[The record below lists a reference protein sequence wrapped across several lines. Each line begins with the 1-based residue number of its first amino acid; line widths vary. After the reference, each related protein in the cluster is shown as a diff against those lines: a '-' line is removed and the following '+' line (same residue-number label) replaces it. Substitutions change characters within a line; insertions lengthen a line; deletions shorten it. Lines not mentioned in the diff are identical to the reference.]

1 MLSPLH
7 IYFTTIKKL
16 GVKNL
21 KNFPHL
27 LKWCKIFLFYQ
38 HTFFKRVTIRL
49 WGGNMDNK
57 LFSSNII
64 MGLMYIIIGAL
75 IAFNPLL
82 TQIVLIYIIGIL
94 AIFYGVNLIVRYF
107 RGFDGYISIITDL
120 IMGIL
125 LVGSGIYVL
134 FNPVISSLT
143 LPMVAGIY
151 LIVDAIVKV
160 PASYQAYKV
169 IDMPLWIVLIT
180 ILIPFILGLL
190 LVLAPFNTAM
200 KIVMI
205 TGIFFMISGIIDVIT
220 TIYIHH
226 QLKKANQI
234 F

>member
-1 MLSPLH
+1 M
-7 IYFTTIKKL
+7 
-16 GVKNL
+16 N
-21 KNFPHL
+21 
-27 LKWCKIFLFYQ
+27 
-38 HTFFKRVTIRL
+38 
-49 WGGNMDNK
+49 NK

-94 AIFYGVNLIVRYF
+94 AIFYGVNLVVRYF
-107 RGFDGYISIITDL
+107 RGFDGYASIIIDL
-120 IMGIL
+120 IMGLL
-125 LVGSGIYVL
+125 LVGSGIYLL

-169 IDMPLWIVLIT
+169 FDIPLWIILIT

-190 LVLAPFNTAM
+190 LVLEPFNTAM
-200 KIVMI
+200 QIVMI
-205 TGIFFMISGIIDVIT
+205 TGIFFIISGIIDVII

-226 QLKKANQI
+226 QIKKANQL

>member
-1 MLSPLH
+1 M
-7 IYFTTIKKL
+7 
-16 GVKNL
+16 N
-21 KNFPHL
+21 
-27 LKWCKIFLFYQ
+27 
-38 HTFFKRVTIRL
+38 
-49 WGGNMDNK
+49 NK

-94 AIFYGVNLIVRYF
+94 AIFYGVNLVVRYF
-107 RGFDGYISIITDL
+107 RGFDGYASIIIDL
-120 IMGIL
+120 IMGLL

-169 IDMPLWIVLIT
+169 FDIPLWIILIT

-190 LVLAPFNTAM
+190 LVLEPFNTAM
-200 KIVMI
+200 QIVML
-205 TGIFFMISGIIDVIT
+205 TGIFFIISGIIDVII

-226 QLKKANQI
+226 QLKKANQL

>member
-1 MLSPLH
+1 
-7 IYFTTIKKL
+7 
-16 GVKNL
+16 
-21 KNFPHL
+21 
-27 LKWCKIFLFYQ
+27 
-38 HTFFKRVTIRL
+38 
-49 WGGNMDNK
+49 MDNK

-75 IAFNPLL
+75 IAFNPVL

-205 TGIFFMISGIIDVIT
+205 TGIFFIISGIIDVIT

-226 QLKKANQI
+226 QLKKANQL

>member
-1 MLSPLH
+1 
-7 IYFTTIKKL
+7 
-16 GVKNL
+16 
-21 KNFPHL
+21 
-27 LKWCKIFLFYQ
+27 
-38 HTFFKRVTIRL
+38 
-49 WGGNMDNK
+49 MDNK

-134 FNPVISSLT
+134 FNPIISSLT

-205 TGIFFMISGIIDVIT
+205 TGIFFIISGIIDVIT

>member
-1 MLSPLH
+1 M
-7 IYFTTIKKL
+7 
-16 GVKNL
+16 N
-21 KNFPHL
+21 
-27 LKWCKIFLFYQ
+27 
-38 HTFFKRVTIRL
+38 
-49 WGGNMDNK
+49 NK

-107 RGFDGYISIITDL
+107 RGFNGYISIIIDL

-151 LIVDAIVKV
+151 LIVDAIVKI

-169 IDMPLWIVLIT
+169 FDIPLWIILIT

-190 LVLAPFNTAM
+190 LVLEPFNTAM
-200 KIVMI
+200 QIVMI
-205 TGIFFMISGIIDVIT
+205 TGIFFIISGIIDVII

-226 QLKKANQI
+226 QLKKADQL

>member
-1 MLSPLH
+1 M
-7 IYFTTIKKL
+7 
-16 GVKNL
+16 N
-21 KNFPHL
+21 
-27 LKWCKIFLFYQ
+27 
-38 HTFFKRVTIRL
+38 
-49 WGGNMDNK
+49 NK

-94 AIFYGVNLIVRYF
+94 AIFYGVNLVVRYF
-107 RGFDGYISIITDL
+107 RGFDGYASIIIDL
-120 IMGIL
+120 IMGLL

-169 IDMPLWIVLIT
+169 FDIPLWIILIT

-190 LVLAPFNTAM
+190 LVLEPFNTAM
-200 KIVMI
+200 QIVMI
-205 TGIFFMISGIIDVIT
+205 TGIFFIISGIIDVII

-226 QLKKANQI
+226 QLKKANQL

>member
-1 MLSPLH
+1 M
-7 IYFTTIKKL
+7 
-16 GVKNL
+16 N
-21 KNFPHL
+21 
-27 LKWCKIFLFYQ
+27 
-38 HTFFKRVTIRL
+38 
-49 WGGNMDNK
+49 NK

-94 AIFYGVNLIVRYF
+94 AIFYGVNLVVRYF
-107 RGFDGYISIITDL
+107 RGFDGYISIIIDL
-120 IMGIL
+120 IMGLL

-169 IDMPLWIVLIT
+169 FDIPLWIILIT

-190 LVLAPFNTAM
+190 LVLEPFNTAM
-200 KIVMI
+200 QIVMLS
-205 TGIFFMISGIIDVIT
+205 GIFFMISGIMDVII

-226 QLKKANQI
+226 QLKKANQL

>member
-1 MLSPLH
+1 M
-7 IYFTTIKKL
+7 
-16 GVKNL
+16 N
-21 KNFPHL
+21 
-27 LKWCKIFLFYQ
+27 
-38 HTFFKRVTIRL
+38 
-49 WGGNMDNK
+49 NK

-94 AIFYGVNLIVRYF
+94 AIFYGVNLVVRYF
-107 RGFDGYISIITDL
+107 RGFDGYASIIIDL
-120 IMGIL
+120 IMGLL

-169 IDMPLWIVLIT
+169 FDIPLWIILIT

-190 LVLAPFNTAM
+190 LVLEPFNTAIQ
-200 KIVMI
+200 IVMI
-205 TGIFFMISGIIDVIT
+205 TGIFFIISGIIDVII

-226 QLKKANQI
+226 QIKKANQL

>member
-1 MLSPLH
+1 M
-7 IYFTTIKKL
+7 
-16 GVKNL
+16 N
-21 KNFPHL
+21 
-27 LKWCKIFLFYQ
+27 
-38 HTFFKRVTIRL
+38 
-49 WGGNMDNK
+49 NK

-82 TQIVLIYIIGIL
+82 TQIVLIYMIGIL
-94 AIFYGVNLIVRYF
+94 AIFYGVNLVVRYF
-107 RGFDGYISIITDL
+107 RGFDGYASIIIDL
-120 IMGIL
+120 IMGL
-125 LVGSGIYVL
+125 LLIGSGIYVL

-151 LIVDAIVKV
+151 LIIDAIVKV

-169 IDMPLWIVLIT
+169 FDIPLWILLIT

-190 LVLAPFNTAM
+190 LVLEPFNTAM
-200 KIVMI
+200 QIVMI
-205 TGIFFMISGIIDVIT
+205 TGIFFIISGIIDVII

-226 QLKKANQI
+226 QLKKANQL

>member
-1 MLSPLH
+1 
-7 IYFTTIKKL
+7 
-16 GVKNL
+16 
-21 KNFPHL
+21 
-27 LKWCKIFLFYQ
+27 
-38 HTFFKRVTIRL
+38 
-49 WGGNMDNK
+49 MDNK

-107 RGFDGYISIITDL
+107 RGFDGYISIIIDL

-169 IDMPLWIVLIT
+169 FDIPLWIILIT

-190 LVLAPFNTAM
+190 LVLEPFNTAM
-200 KIVMI
+200 QIVMI
-205 TGIFFMISGIIDVIT
+205 IGIFFIISGIIDVII

-226 QLKKANQI
+226 QLKKANQL

>member
-1 MLSPLH
+1 M
-7 IYFTTIKKL
+7 
-16 GVKNL
+16 N
-21 KNFPHL
+21 
-27 LKWCKIFLFYQ
+27 
-38 HTFFKRVTIRL
+38 
-49 WGGNMDNK
+49 NK

-94 AIFYGVNLIVRYF
+94 AIFYGVNLVVRYF
-107 RGFDGYISIITDL
+107 RGFDGYISIIIDL
-120 IMGIL
+120 IMGLL

-169 IDMPLWIVLIT
+169 FDIPVWIILIT

-190 LVLAPFNTAM
+190 LVLEPFNTAM
-200 KIVMI
+200 QIVMI
-205 TGIFFMISGIIDVIT
+205 TGIFFIISGIIDVII

-226 QLKKANQI
+226 QIKKANQL

>member
-1 MLSPLH
+1 M
-7 IYFTTIKKL
+7 
-16 GVKNL
+16 N
-21 KNFPHL
+21 
-27 LKWCKIFLFYQ
+27 
-38 HTFFKRVTIRL
+38 
-49 WGGNMDNK
+49 NK

-107 RGFDGYISIITDL
+107 RGFDGYISIIIDL
-120 IMGIL
+120 IMGLL

-169 IDMPLWIVLIT
+169 FDIPLWIILIT
-180 ILIPFILGLL
+180 TLIPFILGLL
-190 LVLAPFNTAM
+190 LVLEPFNTAM
-200 KIVMI
+200 QIVTI
-205 TGIFFMISGIIDVIT
+205 TGIFFIISGIIDVIT
-220 TIYIHH
+220 TVYIHH
-226 QLKKANQI
+226 QLKKANQL

>member
-1 MLSPLH
+1 M
-7 IYFTTIKKL
+7 
-16 GVKNL
+16 N
-21 KNFPHL
+21 
-27 LKWCKIFLFYQ
+27 
-38 HTFFKRVTIRL
+38 
-49 WGGNMDNK
+49 NK

-107 RGFDGYISIITDL
+107 RCFDGYISIIIDL
-120 IMGIL
+120 IMGLL

-160 PASYQAYKV
+160 PTSYQAYKV
-169 IDMPLWIVLIT
+169 FDIPLWIILIT

-190 LVLAPFNTAM
+190 LVLEPFNTAM
-200 KIVMI
+200 QIVMI
-205 TGIFFMISGIIDVIT
+205 TGIFFIISGIIDVII

-226 QLKKANQI
+226 QIKKANQL

>member
-1 MLSPLH
+1 M
-7 IYFTTIKKL
+7 
-16 GVKNL
+16 N
-21 KNFPHL
+21 
-27 LKWCKIFLFYQ
+27 
-38 HTFFKRVTIRL
+38 
-49 WGGNMDNK
+49 NK

-107 RGFDGYISIITDL
+107 RGFDGYISIIIDL
-120 IMGIL
+120 IMGLL
-125 LVGSGIYVL
+125 LVVSGIYVL

-151 LIVDAIVKV
+151 LIIDAIVKV
-160 PASYQAYKV
+160 PVSYQAYKV
-169 IDMPLWIVLIT
+169 FDIPLWIILIT

-190 LVLAPFNTAM
+190 LVLEPFNTAM
-200 KIVMI
+200 QIVMI
-205 TGIFFMISGIIDVIT
+205 TGIFFIISGIIDVII

-226 QLKKANQI
+226 QLKKANQL

>member
-1 MLSPLH
+1 M
-7 IYFTTIKKL
+7 
-16 GVKNL
+16 N
-21 KNFPHL
+21 
-27 LKWCKIFLFYQ
+27 
-38 HTFFKRVTIRL
+38 
-49 WGGNMDNK
+49 NK

-94 AIFYGVNLIVRYF
+94 AIFYGVNLVVRYF
-107 RGFDGYISIITDL
+107 RGFDGYASIIIDL
-120 IMGIL
+120 IMGLL

-160 PASYQAYKV
+160 PVSYQAYKV
-169 IDMPLWIVLIT
+169 FDIPLWIILIT

-190 LVLAPFNTAM
+190 LVLEPFNTAIQ
-200 KIVMI
+200 IVMI
-205 TGIFFMISGIIDVIT
+205 TGIFFIISGIMDVII

-226 QLKKANQI
+226 QLKKANQL

>member
-1 MLSPLH
+1 M
-7 IYFTTIKKL
+7 
-16 GVKNL
+16 N
-21 KNFPHL
+21 
-27 LKWCKIFLFYQ
+27 
-38 HTFFKRVTIRL
+38 
-49 WGGNMDNK
+49 NK

-94 AIFYGVNLIVRYF
+94 AIFYGVNLVVRYF
-107 RGFDGYISIITDL
+107 RGFDGYASIIIDL
-120 IMGIL
+120 IMGLL

-169 IDMPLWIVLIT
+169 FDIPLWIILIT

-190 LVLAPFNTAM
+190 LVLEPFNTAM
-200 KIVMI
+200 QIVMI
-205 TGIFFMISGIIDVIT
+205 TGIFFIISGIIDVII

-226 QLKKANQI
+226 QIKKANQL

>member
-1 MLSPLH
+1 M
-7 IYFTTIKKL
+7 
-16 GVKNL
+16 N
-21 KNFPHL
+21 
-27 LKWCKIFLFYQ
+27 
-38 HTFFKRVTIRL
+38 
-49 WGGNMDNK
+49 NK

-107 RGFDGYISIITDL
+107 RGFDGYASIIIDL
-120 IMGIL
+120 IMGLL

-169 IDMPLWIVLIT
+169 FDIPLWIILIT

-190 LVLAPFNTAM
+190 LVLEPFNTAM
-200 KIVMI
+200 QIVMI
-205 TGIFFMISGIIDVIT
+205 TGIFFIISGIIDVII

-226 QLKKANQI
+226 QIKKANQL

>member
-1 MLSPLH
+1 M
-7 IYFTTIKKL
+7 
-16 GVKNL
+16 N
-21 KNFPHL
+21 
-27 LKWCKIFLFYQ
+27 
-38 HTFFKRVTIRL
+38 
-49 WGGNMDNK
+49 NK
-57 LFSSNII
+57 LLSSNII

-107 RGFDGYISIITDL
+107 RGFNGYISIIIDL

-151 LIVDAIVKV
+151 LIVDAIVKI

-169 IDMPLWIVLIT
+169 FDIPLWIILIT

-190 LVLAPFNTAM
+190 LVLEPFNTAM
-200 KIVMI
+200 QIVMI
-205 TGIFFMISGIIDVIT
+205 TGIFFIISGIIDVII

-226 QLKKANQI
+226 QLKKADQL

>member
-1 MLSPLH
+1 
-7 IYFTTIKKL
+7 
-16 GVKNL
+16 
-21 KNFPHL
+21 
-27 LKWCKIFLFYQ
+27 
-38 HTFFKRVTIRL
+38 
-49 WGGNMDNK
+49 
-57 LFSSNII
+57 
-64 MGLMYIIIGAL
+64 MYIIIGAL

-82 TQIVLIYIIGIL
+82 TQIVFIYIIGIL

-107 RGFDGYISIITDL
+107 RGFDGYASIIIDL
-120 IMGIL
+120 IMGLL

-169 IDMPLWIVLIT
+169 FDIPLWIILIT

-190 LVLAPFNTAM
+190 LVLEPFNTAM
-200 KIVMI
+200 QIVMI
-205 TGIFFMISGIIDVIT
+205 TGIFFIISGIIDVIT

-226 QLKKANQI
+226 QLKKANQL

>member
-1 MLSPLH
+1 M
-7 IYFTTIKKL
+7 
-16 GVKNL
+16 N
-21 KNFPHL
+21 
-27 LKWCKIFLFYQ
+27 
-38 HTFFKRVTIRL
+38 
-49 WGGNMDNK
+49 NK

-94 AIFYGVNLIVRYF
+94 AIFYGVNLVVRYF
-107 RGFDGYISIITDL
+107 RGFDGYASIIIDL
-120 IMGIL
+120 IMGLL

-169 IDMPLWIVLIT
+169 FDIPLWIILIT

-190 LVLAPFNTAM
+190 LVLEPFNTAM
-200 KIVMI
+200 QIVMI
-205 TGIFFMISGIIDVIT
+205 TGIFFIISGIVDVII

-226 QLKKANQI
+226 QLKKANQL

>member
-1 MLSPLH
+1 M
-7 IYFTTIKKL
+7 
-16 GVKNL
+16 N
-21 KNFPHL
+21 
-27 LKWCKIFLFYQ
+27 
-38 HTFFKRVTIRL
+38 
-49 WGGNMDNK
+49 NK

-94 AIFYGVNLIVRYF
+94 AIFYGVNLVVRYF
-107 RGFDGYISIITDL
+107 RGFDGYASIIIDL
-120 IMGIL
+120 IMGLL

-160 PASYQAYKV
+160 PVSYQAYKV
-169 IDMPLWIVLIT
+169 FDIPLWIILIT

-190 LVLAPFNTAM
+190 LVLEPFNTAM
-200 KIVMI
+200 QIVML
-205 TGIFFMISGIIDVIT
+205 TGLFFIISGIIDVII

-226 QLKKANQI
+226 QLKKANQL

>member
-1 MLSPLH
+1 
-7 IYFTTIKKL
+7 
-16 GVKNL
+16 
-21 KNFPHL
+21 
-27 LKWCKIFLFYQ
+27 
-38 HTFFKRVTIRL
+38 
-49 WGGNMDNK
+49 MDNK

-134 FNPVISSLT
+134 FNPIISSLT

>member
-1 MLSPLH
+1 M
-7 IYFTTIKKL
+7 
-16 GVKNL
+16 N
-21 KNFPHL
+21 
-27 LKWCKIFLFYQ
+27 
-38 HTFFKRVTIRL
+38 
-49 WGGNMDNK
+49 NK

-107 RGFDGYISIITDL
+107 RGFDGYASIIIDL
-120 IMGIL
+120 IMGLL

-160 PASYQAYKV
+160 PVSYQAYKV
-169 IDMPLWIVLIT
+169 FDIPLWIILIT

-190 LVLAPFNTAM
+190 LVLEPFNTAM
-200 KIVMI
+200 QIVMI
-205 TGIFFMISGIIDVIT
+205 TGIFFIISGIIDVII

-226 QLKKANQI
+226 QIKKAYQV

>member
-1 MLSPLH
+1 M
-7 IYFTTIKKL
+7 
-16 GVKNL
+16 N
-21 KNFPHL
+21 
-27 LKWCKIFLFYQ
+27 
-38 HTFFKRVTIRL
+38 
-49 WGGNMDNK
+49 NK

-107 RGFDGYISIITDL
+107 RGFDGYASIIIDL
-120 IMGIL
+120 IMGLL

-169 IDMPLWIVLIT
+169 FDIPLWIILIT

-190 LVLAPFNTAM
+190 LVLEPFNTAM
-200 KIVMI
+200 QIVMI
-205 TGIFFMISGIIDVIT
+205 TGIFFIISGIMDVII

-226 QLKKANQI
+226 QIKKANQL

>member
-1 MLSPLH
+1 MD
-7 IYFTTIKKL
+7 
-16 GVKNL
+16 
-21 KNFPHL
+21 
-27 LKWCKIFLFYQ
+27 
-38 HTFFKRVTIRL
+38 KR
-49 WGGNMDNK
+49 

-64 MGLMYIIIGAL
+64 MGLMYIIVGAL

-107 RGFDGYISIITDL
+107 RGFDGYISIIIDL

-169 IDMPLWIVLIT
+169 FDIPLWIILIT

-190 LVLAPFNTAM
+190 LVLEPFNTAM
-200 KIVMI
+200 QIVMI
-205 TGIFFMISGIIDVIT
+205 TGIFFIISGIIDVIT

-226 QLKKANQI
+226 QLKKANQL

>member
-1 MLSPLH
+1 M
-7 IYFTTIKKL
+7 
-16 GVKNL
+16 N
-21 KNFPHL
+21 
-27 LKWCKIFLFYQ
+27 
-38 HTFFKRVTIRL
+38 
-49 WGGNMDNK
+49 NK

-82 TQIVLIYIIGIL
+82 TQIVLIYIISIL

-107 RGFDGYISIITDL
+107 RGFDGYASIIIDL
-120 IMGIL
+120 IMGL
-125 LVGSGIYVL
+125 LLIGSGIYVL

-160 PASYQAYKV
+160 PACYQAYKV
-169 IDMPLWIVLIT
+169 FDIPLWIILIT

-190 LVLAPFNTAM
+190 LVLEPFNTAM
-200 KIVMI
+200 QIVMI
-205 TGIFFMISGIIDVIT
+205 TGIFFIISGIIDVIT

-226 QLKKANQI
+226 QLKKANQL

>member
-1 MLSPLH
+1 M
-7 IYFTTIKKL
+7 
-16 GVKNL
+16 N
-21 KNFPHL
+21 
-27 LKWCKIFLFYQ
+27 
-38 HTFFKRVTIRL
+38 
-49 WGGNMDNK
+49 NK

-94 AIFYGVNLIVRYF
+94 AIFYGVNLVVRYF
-107 RGFDGYISIITDL
+107 RGFDGYASIIIDL
-120 IMGIL
+120 IMGL
-125 LVGSGIYVL
+125 LLIGSGIYVL

-169 IDMPLWIVLIT
+169 FDIPLWIILIT

-190 LVLAPFNTAM
+190 LVLEPFNTAM
-200 KIVMI
+200 QIVMI
-205 TGIFFMISGIIDVIT
+205 TGIFFIISGIIDVII

-226 QLKKANQI
+226 QIKKANQL

>member
-1 MLSPLH
+1 M
-7 IYFTTIKKL
+7 I
-16 GVKNL
+16 
-21 KNFPHL
+21 
-27 LKWCKIFLFYQ
+27 
-38 HTFFKRVTIRL
+38 
-49 WGGNMDNK
+49 NK

-94 AIFYGVNLIVRYF
+94 AIFYGVNLVVRYF
-107 RGFDGYISIITDL
+107 RGFDGYISIIIDL

-169 IDMPLWIVLIT
+169 FDIPLWIILIT

-190 LVLAPFNTAM
+190 LVLEPFNTAM
-200 KIVMI
+200 QIVMI
-205 TGIFFMISGIIDVIT
+205 TGIFFIISGIIDVII
-220 TIYIHH
+220 TIYVHH
-226 QLKKANQI
+226 QLKKANQL

>member
-1 MLSPLH
+1 M
-7 IYFTTIKKL
+7 
-16 GVKNL
+16 N
-21 KNFPHL
+21 
-27 LKWCKIFLFYQ
+27 
-38 HTFFKRVTIRL
+38 
-49 WGGNMDNK
+49 NK

-64 MGLMYIIIGAL
+64 VGLMYIIIGAL

-107 RGFDGYISIITDL
+107 RGFDGYISIIIDL
-120 IMGIL
+120 IMGLL
-125 LVGSGIYVL
+125 LVVSGIYVL

-169 IDMPLWIVLIT
+169 FDIPLWIILIT

-190 LVLAPFNTAM
+190 LVLEPFNTAM
-200 KIVMI
+200 QIVMI
-205 TGIFFMISGIIDVIT
+205 TGIFFIISGIIDVII

-226 QLKKANQI
+226 QLKKANQL

>member
-1 MLSPLH
+1 M
-7 IYFTTIKKL
+7 
-16 GVKNL
+16 N
-21 KNFPHL
+21 N
-27 LKWCKIFLFYQ
+27 
-38 HTFFKRVTIRL
+38 R
-49 WGGNMDNK
+49 

-64 MGLMYIIIGAL
+64 MGLMYIIVGAL

-107 RGFDGYISIITDL
+107 RGFDGYISIVIDL

-169 IDMPLWIVLIT
+169 FDIPLWIILIT

-190 LVLAPFNTAM
+190 LVLEPFNTAM
-200 KIVMI
+200 QIVTI
-205 TGIFFMISGIIDVIT
+205 TGIFFIISGIIDVII
-220 TIYIHH
+220 TIYVHH
-226 QLKKANQI
+226 QLKKANQL

>member
-1 MLSPLH
+1 M
-7 IYFTTIKKL
+7 
-16 GVKNL
+16 N
-21 KNFPHL
+21 
-27 LKWCKIFLFYQ
+27 
-38 HTFFKRVTIRL
+38 
-49 WGGNMDNK
+49 NK

-94 AIFYGVNLIVRYF
+94 AIFYGVNLVVRYF
-107 RGFDGYISIITDL
+107 RGFDGYASIIIDL
-120 IMGIL
+120 IMGLL

-160 PASYQAYKV
+160 PVSYQAYKV
-169 IDMPLWIVLIT
+169 FDIPLWIILIA

-190 LVLAPFNTAM
+190 LVLEPFNTAM
-200 KIVMI
+200 QIVMI
-205 TGIFFMISGIIDVIT
+205 TGIFFIISGIIDVII

-226 QLKKANQI
+226 QLKKANQL

>member
-1 MLSPLH
+1 M
-7 IYFTTIKKL
+7 
-16 GVKNL
+16 N
-21 KNFPHL
+21 
-27 LKWCKIFLFYQ
+27 
-38 HTFFKRVTIRL
+38 
-49 WGGNMDNK
+49 NK

-107 RGFDGYISIITDL
+107 RGFDGYISIIIDL
-120 IMGIL
+120 IMGLL

-169 IDMPLWIVLIT
+169 FDIPLWIILIA
-180 ILIPFILGLL
+180 ISIPFILGLL
-190 LVLAPFNTAM
+190 LVLEPFNTAM
-200 KIVMI
+200 QIVMI
-205 TGIFFMISGIIDVIT
+205 TGIFFIVSGVIDVIT
-220 TIYIHH
+220 TFYIHH
-226 QLKKANQI
+226 QLKKS
-234 F
+234 

>member
-1 MLSPLH
+1 M
-7 IYFTTIKKL
+7 
-16 GVKNL
+16 N
-21 KNFPHL
+21 
-27 LKWCKIFLFYQ
+27 
-38 HTFFKRVTIRL
+38 
-49 WGGNMDNK
+49 NK

-94 AIFYGVNLIVRYF
+94 AIFYGVNLVVRYF
-107 RGFDGYISIITDL
+107 RGFDGYASIIIDL
-120 IMGIL
+120 IMGLL

-160 PASYQAYKV
+160 PVSYQAYKV
-169 IDMPLWIVLIT
+169 FDIPLWIILIT
-180 ILIPFILGLL
+180 ILIPIILGLL
-190 LVLAPFNTAM
+190 LVLEPFNTAM
-200 KIVMI
+200 QIVMI
-205 TGIFFMISGIIDVIT
+205 TGIFFIISGIIDVII

-226 QLKKANQI
+226 QLKKANQL

>member
-1 MLSPLH
+1 
-7 IYFTTIKKL
+7 
-16 GVKNL
+16 
-21 KNFPHL
+21 
-27 LKWCKIFLFYQ
+27 
-38 HTFFKRVTIRL
+38 
-49 WGGNMDNK
+49 MDNK

-64 MGLMYIIIGAL
+64 MGLMYIIVGAL

-82 TQIVLIYIIGIL
+82 TQIVLIYIIGML

-107 RGFDGYISIITDL
+107 RGFDGYASIITDL
-120 IMGIL
+120 ILGIL

-134 FNPVISSLT
+134 FNPIIASLT

-151 LIVDAIVKV
+151 LIVDAMVKI

-169 IDMPLWIVLIT
+169 FDIPLWIILIT

-190 LVLAPFNTAM
+190 LVLEPFNTAM
-200 KIVMI
+200 QIVMI
-205 TGIFFMISGIIDVIT
+205 TGIFFIISGIIDVII

-226 QLKKANQI
+226 QLKKANQL

>member
-1 MLSPLH
+1 
-7 IYFTTIKKL
+7 
-16 GVKNL
+16 
-21 KNFPHL
+21 
-27 LKWCKIFLFYQ
+27 
-38 HTFFKRVTIRL
+38 
-49 WGGNMDNK
+49 
-57 LFSSNII
+57 
-64 MGLMYIIIGAL
+64 MYIIIGAL

-107 RGFDGYISIITDL
+107 RGFDGYASIIIDL
-120 IMGIL
+120 IMGLL

-143 LPMVAGIY
+143 LPMIAGIY

-169 IDMPLWIVLIT
+169 FDIPLWIILIT

-190 LVLAPFNTAM
+190 LVLEPFNTAM
-200 KIVMI
+200 QIVMI
-205 TGIFFMISGIIDVIT
+205 TGIFFIISGIIDVII

-226 QLKKANQI
+226 QLKKANQL